1 MSYELEAY
9 LAPLT
14 ALESKQNHPIPETVY
29 RLTDE
34 IGLVPLCGTSTWS
47 RWTNRN
53 ITFPRPLRFMPS
65 KSTPGGLSRMG

>member
-14 ALESKQNHPIPETVY
+14 ALEGKQNHPIPETVY

-34 IGLVPLCGTSTWS
+34 LGLVPLDD
-47 RWTNRN
+47 NA
-53 ITFPRPLRFMPS
+53 
-65 KSTPGGLSRMG
+65 